1 MAAVIVVPDEAAEVA
16 VDEGHDNAGVEENEM
31 GEDDLLRSPTPPPF
45 SPITPASPHTSPV
58 SVADQNEV
66 TTRAGRVSRPPDRFI
81 PSPAGSFRTRSEAP
95 MSDRDIIRWQAGKF
109 GIGHCDAAVRRIR
122 RRSVRPEDLARALE
136 ELRTRGERN
145 ENDEVQANE
154 EVNSSDTDSLF
165 HGLRTPDLR

>member
-16 VDEGHDNAGVEENEM
+16 VDEVHDNAGVEENEM

-45 SPITPASPHTSPV
+45 SPITPVSPHTSPV

-109 GIGHCDAAVRRIR
+109 GNAAVRRIR

-136 ELRTRGERN
+136 ELRTRGEQSQ
-145 ENDEVQANE
+145 NDEEQANG